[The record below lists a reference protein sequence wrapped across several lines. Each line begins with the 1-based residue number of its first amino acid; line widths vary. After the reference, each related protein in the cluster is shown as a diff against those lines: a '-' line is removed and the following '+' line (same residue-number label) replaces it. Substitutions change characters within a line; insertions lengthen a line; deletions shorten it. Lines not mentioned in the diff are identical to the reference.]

1 MITSMRDFLRYYEGI
16 RKRTVMYIQAFPEE
30 RLFWRPLPG
39 EYTCADIVRHTGAA
53 EAMYTHLILRGNW
66 RYQDH
71 RQAQPPTLDGLIAEL
86 NAIHAS
92 ATNSLSQLPDS
103 VLREDRP
110 SFTPTAPPN
119 KVWRWL
125 MAQCE
130 HEIHHRSQLASY
142 LTQIGVPSPHIFGV
156 GVEDLIAHARDE

>member
-16 RKRTVMYIQAFPEE
+16 RKRTLMYTQALPEE
-30 RLFWRPLPG
+30 RPFWRPLPG
-39 EYTCADIVRHTGAA
+39 EYTCVDIVRHIGAA
-53 EAMYTHLILRGNW
+53 QAMYAHLILRGKW

-71 RQAQPPTLDGLIAEL
+71 RQALPATLAELIAEL

-103 VLREDRP
+103 VLQEDRL
-110 SFTPTAPPN
+110 SFTPDTPPN

-125 MAQCE
+125 LAQCE

-142 LTQIGVPSPHIFGV
+142 LTQLGVPSPHIFGV